1 MQPEPMTTISERELA
16 NLRKRLAALENMSEL
31 SSLLSSAIELDQLM
45 PLVIDRAKQD
55 MDAEACSILFY
66 NRETNKLE
74 FEVAICAEDD
84 TCSVLKK
91 MISLDMGQGI
101 AGWVAE
107 QEKTLV
113 ITDARS
119 DSRFFQGADAAT
131 GFVTRNMIAVPL
143 IGRSGLIGVAE
154 IINFNRQDYDIELI
168 EQLCRQFAISIEN
181 AIYHRDAIKRER
193 LKQELEIAATVQ
205 QSFLP
210 STPSC
215 SRNAVTVSAFS
226 RPAAQVGGDLYDF
239 IEPVDG
245 MLGLLIGDVSGKGI
259 SAALFMAKVISD
271 FRFLARGER
280 SPGAVLSR
288 LNASLTNAP
297 RGMFVTVM
305 YAVVNTG
312 TGRVTLACAGHPPAI
327 HVAEAAARELAVP
340 SGPPLGI
347 MDFTY
352 PDTPL
357 SLHPGERLLFVT
369 DGVFE
374 AKNPQ
379 GERWGYETMLAVINQ
394 NSRQPDLMKII
405 VDYVDVF
412 AASAPQADDTTLVE
426 MHVHAPHSGE

>member
-1 MQPEPMTTISERELA
+1 MQTEPMATISERELTT
-16 NLRKRLAALENMSEL
+16 LRKRLDALENMSEL
-31 SSLLSSAIELDQLM
+31 SSLLSSAIELDKLM

-84 TCSVLKK
+84 ACNVLKK
-91 MISLDMGQGI
+91 TISLEMGQGI

-107 QEKTLV
+107 QQKTLV
-113 ITDARS
+113 ITDAKS

-154 IINFNRQDYDIELI
+154 IINFNRQDYDVELI
-168 EQLCRQFAISIEN
+168 EQLCRQFSISIEN
-181 AIYHRDAIKRER
+181 AVYHRDAIKRER

-210 STPSC
+210 STPSY
-215 SRNAVTVSAFS
+215 SRNAVTLSAFS
-226 RPAAQVGGDLYDF
+226 RPAAQIGGDLYDF

-280 SPGAVLSR
+280 SPGTVLSR

-305 YAVVNTG
+305 YAIADSG
-312 TGRVTLACAGHPPAI
+312 TGQVTLACAGHPPAI
-327 HVAEAAARELAVP
+327 HIAETAVKEPDVP

-347 MDFTY
+347 MDFAY
-352 PDTPL
+352 PDTTL
-357 SLHPGERLLFVT
+357 QLHRGERLLFVT
-369 DGVFE
+369 DGVFD
-374 AKNPQ
+374 AKNPE
-379 GERWGYETMLAVINQ
+379 GERWGYDTMLNVIQQ
-394 NSRQPDLMKII
+394 NFRQPDLMKII
-405 VDYVDVF
+405 VDCVDVF

>member
-1 MQPEPMTTISERELA
+1 MQTEPMTTISEHELA
-16 NLRKRLAALENMSEL
+16 TLRKRLTALETMWEL
-31 SSLLSSAIELDQLM
+31 SSLLSSAIELDELM

-84 TCSVLKK
+84 ACSVLKK
-91 MISLDMGQGI
+91 TISLDMGQGI

-107 QEKTLV
+107 QQKTLV
-113 ITDARS
+113 IADARS
-119 DSRFFQGADAAT
+119 DPRFFQGADAAT

-154 IINFNRQDYDIELI
+154 IINFNRQDYNIELI
-168 EQLCRQFAISIEN
+168 ELLCRQFAIAIEN

-210 STPSC
+210 ATPTF
-215 SRNAVTVSAFS
+215 SRKTAAVSAFS

-239 IEPVDG
+239 IEPADG

-305 YAVVNTG
+305 YAIVDTG
-312 TGRVTLACAGHPPAI
+312 TGQVIIACAGHPPAI
-327 HVAEAAARELAVP
+327 HIAETAVRELAVP

-347 MDFTY
+347 MDFAY

-357 SLHPGERLLFVT
+357 RLQPGERLLFVT

-374 AKNPQ
+374 AKNPE
-379 GERWGYETMLAVINQ
+379 GARWGYEAMLDAVKQ
-394 NSRQPDLMKII
+394 NSRQLDLMKII
-405 VDYVDVF
+405 VDCADIF

-426 MHVHAPHSGE
+426 MHVHAPCSGE